1 MSPETRAV
9 NRLNDITG
17 YVIDTAVLGMDKEK
31 AFRKYE
37 MDPGK
42 CKDVATAIRQL
53 ERSDAYQSVI
63 INIGQ
68 PVVERMRD
76 NVASALLKKVDLQ
89 NKLIDEAKTLVDEA
103 DGPSDKR
110 KAIQVANSVLGTDVL
125 PKNWNA
131 EDLITRLDNV
141 HVIEAEDYASVARR
155 RIGG

>member
-42 CKDVATAIRQL
+42 CKDVATAMRQL

-89 NKLIDEAKTLVDEA
+89 NKLIDEAN
-103 DGPSDKR
+103 GPSDKR